1 MNSDDVEHFPVHN
14 SPAIE
19 LDMVD
24 FMKHLS
30 GKYICENVD
39 VKDDGGQI
47 NPNTINCKT
56 EYCTDLGDISSNFV
70 GTVKQEEGVR
80 KFDVESFFFY
90 YKKLN
95 CHNFMC
101 VYKRMIVTSVK
112 ISPRSHCLNKV
123 WIMFLKY

>member
-14 SPAIE
+14 YPTIE

-30 GKYICENVD
+30 DKYICGKVD
-39 VKDDGGQI
+39 VEDDGGQI

-56 EYCTDLGDISSNFV
+56 EDCTDLGDIPSNFV

-80 KFDVESFFFY
+80 KFNIESFSFY
-90 YKKLN
+90 YE
-95 CHNFMC
+95 
-101 VYKRMIVTSVK
+101 TT
-112 ISPRSHCLNKV
+112 
-123 WIMFLKY
+123 